1 MPSYTY
7 LLILFS
13 LFTTSGISAHRA
25 NGDEHFTIVKEGN
38 KKGLLDED
46 GNTLIPIAYD
56 DLGWS
61 EGMPQVYHKVIG
73 YWQNDQ
79 WGLISTKNEKVTPPR
94 YQHLLPFAN
103 KLLIAAQPQKTL
115 PEAYGLINVQG
126 KEVLPFRYRSLTA
139 VQDQLIASLIKNN
152 HLVYGLLNSK
162 GQAVLG
168 FRYRRIAS
176 LSDERLAVYDSEGK
190 AALYTLK
197 GKPLTNFLYDSVAVF
212 EQGLAKVYQSGRV
225 GMIRADGSL
234 AVPIIYRR
242 LKLNR
247 NQTVSAL
254 PWVKWQAYTGEN
266 QIAGEYAYQEIQ
278 PVGPNLYR
286 AKIGTIE
293 AFINRKGEAVVPPQ
307 RQVQRLN
314 GAFAVLADQQRQG
327 VMLYQAD
334 DHPIVVPLSYDSIQ
348 IDGPFIWA
356 GRANRAD
363 YAWSLFNQQG
373 QQLTSYA
380 YQEVQPRSGGLI
392 AVKRKNRWGYVDTT
406 GHEVIAC
413 QYLSAGAFRQGRAS
427 VDFAQGQG
435 VIDTQGQWKIKPFTR
450 NGTHLQLA
458 RVHDD
463 LYIFHTDPRQY
474 EPTRYGLV
482 DRHGQE
488 RYVTHH
494 TLVDNGSSFW
504 ERSTE
509 GKYGLVSYAG
519 QRLLD
524 TKYDTISA
532 LQQGKVYTF
541 SKEGQSGI
549 LDKNGRELVGLD
561 NNFQELH
568 PLEDDFLGVKIDG
581 KFGFVDV
588 LGRLRIANRY
598 DSVTHFHHG
607 MAAVKVLGRW
617 GYINKSERIIV
628 QPRFACA
635 YPFQE
640 RTAIVKKNG
649 KYGMVSTQGKTI
661 IPAVYERI
669 IPTASGNYV
678 LHQQKQQGLQMGLA
692 SATGKLL
699 IFPKYDTL
707 EDLGNGFVMV
717 SRQGKWGLL
726 AKNGRST
733 IPLIHST
740 LLYDPF
746 NQVYLAREK
755 PQWETIEMKLGN

>member
-1 MPSYTY
+1 MPSYTF

-13 LFTTSGISAHRA
+13 LFTIPNISG
-25 NGDEHFTIVKEGN
+25 NEHFTIVKEGN
-38 KKGLLDED
+38 KKGLLDEE

-61 EGMPQVYHKVIG
+61 EGIPQVYHKVIG
-73 YWQNDQ
+73 YWQDDR
-79 WGLISTKNEKVTPPR
+79 WGLINIKNEKVTSPR
-94 YQHLLPFAN
+94 YQHLLPFVN
-103 KLLIAAQPQKTL
+103 KLLIAAQSEETL
-115 PEAYGLINVQG
+115 PEAYGLINIQG
-126 KEVLPFRYRSLTA
+126 EEVLPFRYRSLTA
-139 VQDQLIASLIKNN
+139 VQDQLIASVTKNN

-168 FRYRRIAS
+168 FRYQRITL
-176 LSDERLAVYDSEGK
+176 LSDERLAIYNDQQK
-190 AALYTLK
+190 AALYTIE
-197 GKPLTNFLYDSVAVF
+197 GKLLTNFLYDSVAVF

-234 AVPIIYRR
+234 AVPIVYRR
-242 LKLNR
+242 LKLNQ

-254 PWVKWQAYTGEN
+254 PWAKWQAYTGEN
-266 QIAGEYAYQEIQ
+266 QRVGEYAYEKIQ

-286 AKIGTIE
+286 AKIGTTE
-293 AFINRKGEAVVPPQ
+293 TFINRKGEAVVPPQ
-307 RQVQRLN
+307 WQVQRLV
-314 GAFAVLADQQRQG
+314 GDFAVLTDQQQHG
-327 VMLYQAD
+327 VMCYQAD
-334 DHPIVVPLSYDSIQ
+334 DHPIIVPLAYDSIQ
-348 IDGPFIWA
+348 VDGAYIWA
-356 GRANRAD
+356 GKANRAD

-373 QQLTSYA
+373 KQLTSYA
-380 YQEVQPRSGGLI
+380 YQEVQPRSEGLI

-427 VDFAQGQG
+427 VDFTEGQG
-435 VIDTQGQWKIKPFTR
+435 VIDRQGMWKIQPLTR

-463 LYIFHTDPRQY
+463 LYVFHTDPRQY
-474 EPTRYGLV
+474 EPARYGLV
-482 DRHGQE
+482 DSHGQE

-494 TLVDNGSSFW
+494 TLIDNGSSVW
-504 ERSTE
+504 ERSAE
-509 GKYGLVSYAG
+509 GKYGLVSYTG
-519 QRLLD
+519 QRLLE

-549 LDKNGRELVGLD
+549 LDKNGRKLVGLD
-561 NNFQELH
+561 NNFEELH
-568 PLEDDFLGVKIDG
+568 PLKDEFLGVKIDG

-628 QPRFACA
+628 QPRFEGA

-640 RTAIVKKNG
+640 HTAIVKKNG
-649 KYGMVSTQGKTI
+649 KYGMVNTQGKTI

-669 IPTASGNYV
+669 TPTPSGNYT
-678 LHQQKQQGLQMGLA
+678 LHQQKQQALQVGLA

-707 EDLGNGFVMV
+707 EDLDNGFVMV

-726 AKNGRST
+726 AINGRST
-733 IPLIHST
+733 IPMIHTT

-746 NQVYLAREK
+746 NQVYLAQEK
-755 PQWETIEMKLGN
+755 PRWETLKVK